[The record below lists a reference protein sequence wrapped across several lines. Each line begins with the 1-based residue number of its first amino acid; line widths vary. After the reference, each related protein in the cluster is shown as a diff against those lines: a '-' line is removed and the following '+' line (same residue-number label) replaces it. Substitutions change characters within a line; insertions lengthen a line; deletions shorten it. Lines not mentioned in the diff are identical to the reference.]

1 MKRFMTLVLGAAVM
15 GAGATARTQQPNAP
29 QLLVA
34 EPAMAVGHKG
44 TTSSESQT
52 AVIKQYCVGCHN
64 DRTRAGQLTLAA
76 FDVADPAHSAE
87 VAEKMIRKLRAGLMP
102 PPGSRRPDEAALA
115 GLADTLSAHADAR
128 ATEFTPGRRT
138 FQRLNR
144 AEYARSI
151 HDLLALDVNASDY
164 LPLDAKSA
172 NFDNIADAQLLSPTL
187 MQAYLTAAAEIS
199 RLAVGDPSA
208 TAREATYPVS
218 RWTSQRE
225 HVEGAPYGTR
235 GGVSVVHTFPADGDY
250 RFRVSFYHETTGALY
265 GNGRAAL
272 HTAAAPEQIEI
283 SIDGDRVALLDLDR
297 WMSTSDPDGV
307 NLRTDAIA
315 VTAGPHRV
323 SAAFIRRFEGPAQ
336 DLISP
341 LEWSLASTSIA
352 DAYGFT
358 TLPHLR
364 DMAMTGPFTATG
376 VSQTPSRE
384 KIFTCR
390 PNTAPLAPP
399 KRDTRDRGPAPPKRD
414 TRDGGPAAPKRDTR
428 EGGQQMVCAREI
440 VSRLASQAFR
450 RTAGERDVNSL
461 MDLYKRGSAEG
472 GFDAG
477 IRMALEGILASPRFV
492 FRFEERPA
500 AARAG
505 EVYAL
510 SDVDLAS
517 RLSFFL
523 WASGPDEELSR
534 VAEAGR
540 LSTPAELEKQ
550 VRRMLADRRADV
562 LASRFAAQ
570 WLRLQ
575 DLDKINPDVRV
586 YPDFDEQ
593 LKSSML
599 RETELFFRHIVGED
613 RPVLDLFSADYT
625 FVDERLAKHYGI
637 ANVIGNE
644 FRKVQYPDG
653 RRRGLLGHGSIL
665 TLTSH
670 ADRTSPVLRG
680 KWVMEVLLG
689 TPPPPPPPNVPD
701 LEATAEAEDGRLRT
715 VRERMEQHRA
725 NPACASCHRMIDPI
739 GLALENFDVTGAW
752 RIKDNG
758 APVDAA
764 SALYD
769 GTPLDGPAD
778 LRQALLKRSGV
789 LVQNFTENLM
799 TFALGRRL
807 GYADMPAVRRIVR
820 QAAASDHKLS
830 AFVLAIVKSP
840 AFRMKSAD
848 ATATA
853 DVAVLAPCGTT
864 LATTVDTVG
873 TEAGCVAAGLNLL
886 SPVSSVVESSKR

>member
-1 MKRFMTLVLGAAVM
+1 MRSSAVVCLLLGIWAAVAAVS
-15 GAGATARTQQPNAP
+15 GQALQPRSTSESAQALIART
-29 QLLVA
+29 
-34 EPAMAVGHKG
+34 
-44 TTSSESQT
+44 
-52 AVIKQYCVGCHN
+52 CVGCHN
-64 DRTRAGQLTLAA
+64 DRMRSGNLSLESFDLTTAA
-76 FDVADPAHSAE
+76 QHPDTT
-87 VAEKMIRKLRAGLMP
+87 EKMIRKLRAGQMP
-102 PPGSRRPDEAALA
+102 PPGVKRPDDAALA
-115 GLADTLSAHADAR
+115 ELAGALEAQADAR
-128 ATEFTPGRRT
+128 ASDLAPGRRS

-144 AEYARSI
+144 TEYARSI
-151 HDLLALDVNASDY
+151 HDLLALDVNAGDY
-164 LPLDAKSA
+164 LPLDTKSA
-172 NFDNIADAQLLSPTL
+172 NFDNIADAQLMSPTL

-199 RLAVGDPSA
+199 RLAVGDRAA

-225 HVEGAPYGTR
+225 QVEGAPHGTR

-272 HTAAAPEQIEI
+272 HTADAPEQVEV
-283 SIDGDRVALLDLDR
+283 SLDGERVALLDVDR
-297 WMSTSDPDGV
+297 WMNTSDPDGV
-307 NLRTDAIA
+307 NLRTAPIAI
-315 VTAGPHRV
+315 TAGPHRV
-323 SAAFIRRFEGPAQ
+323 SAAFLRRFEGPAQ

-364 DMAMTGPFTATG
+364 DLAITGPFTATG
-376 VSQTPSRE
+376 VSETPSRR
-384 KIFTCR
+384 KIFTCH
-390 PNTAPLAPP
+390 PATAP
-399 KRDTRDRGPAPPKRD
+399 
-414 TRDGGPAAPKRDTR
+414 
-428 EGGQQMVCAREI
+428 QQMVCAREI

-450 RTAGERDVNSL
+450 RPVAERDLNAL
-461 MDLYKRGSAEG
+461 MALYTKGTS
-472 GFDAG
+472 DAG
-477 IRMALEGILASPRFV
+477 FEDGVRMALEGVLASPRFV

-500 AARAG
+500 AVRAG
-505 EVYAL
+505 QAYAL
-510 SDVDLAS
+510 SDLDVAS

-523 WASGPDEELSR
+523 WATGPDEELLR

-540 LSTPAELEKQ
+540 LSDRAVLEQ
-550 VRRMLADRRADV
+550 QTRRMLADRRSDV

-593 LKSSML
+593 LKTSML
-599 RETELFFRHIVGED
+599 HETESFFRHIVRED
-613 RPVLDLFSADYT
+613 RPAGELFSADYT

-637 ANVIGNE
+637 PQVIGNQ
-644 FRKVQYPDG
+644 FRKVRYPDG
-653 RRRGLLGHGSIL
+653 RRQGLLGHASIL

-701 LEATAEAEDGRLRT
+701 LDATAEAEDGRLRT

-752 RIKDNG
+752 RLKDNG

-764 SALYD
+764 SMLYD
-769 GTPLDGPAD
+769 GTPLTGPAD
-778 LRQALLKRSGV
+778 LRQALLKRSP
-789 LVQNFTENLM
+789 LMVQVFTENLM

-807 GYADMPAVRRIVR
+807 GAEDMPLVRAVVR
-820 QAAASDHKLS
+820 QANADNERLS
-830 AFVLAIVKSP
+830 AFVLAIVNTP
-840 AFRMKSAD
+840 AFRMKSAES
-848 ATATA
+848 
-853 DVAVLAPCGTT
+853 PTT
-864 LATTVDTVG
+864 
-873 TEAGCVAAGLNLL
+873 
-886 SPVSSVVESSKR
+886 P

>member
-1 MKRFMTLVLGAAVM
+1 MARWPLIVGVLALCASGVV
-15 GAGATARTQQPNAP
+15 GSQDVSTARQAP
-29 QLLVA
+29 LGPSTVDAAQGVVRSTCA
-34 EPAMAVGHKG
+34 
-44 TTSSESQT
+44 
-52 AVIKQYCVGCHN
+52 GCHN
-64 DRTRAGQLTLAA
+64 DRTRSGNISLEA
-76 FDVADPAHSAE
+76 FDVASAGQHTDLT
-87 VAEKMIRKLRAGLMP
+87 EKMIRKLRAGQMP
-102 PPGSRRPDEAALA
+102 PPGSRRPDESALA
-115 GLADTLSAHADAR
+115 GLADVLEAQVDAR
-128 ATEFTPGRRT
+128 ATDPTPGRRS

-144 AEYARSI
+144 TEYARSI
-151 HDLLALDVNASDY
+151 HDLLALDINAGDY

-199 RLAVGDPSA
+199 RLAVGDPAA

-272 HTAAAPEQIEI
+272 HTAGAPEQIEI
-283 SIDGDRVALLDLDR
+283 SIDGDRAALLDIDR

-307 NLRTDAIA
+307 NLRTEPIAI
-315 VTAGPHRV
+315 TAGPHRV

-364 DMAMTGPFTATG
+364 DLAITGPFLVSG
-376 VSQTPSRE
+376 VSETPSRRT
-384 KIFTCR
+384 IFTCHPGTALAS
-390 PNTAPLAPP
+390 PNRGSRDSGLASPQ
-399 KRDTRDRGPAPPKRD
+399 RG
-414 TRDGGPAAPKRDTR
+414 TRDGGP
-428 EGGQQMVCAREI
+428 QQMVCAREI
-440 VSRLASQAFR
+440 VSRLASHAFR
-450 RTAGERDVNSL
+450 RQATERDVTAL
-461 MDLYKRGSAEG
+461 MGLYTKGASEG
-472 GFDAG
+472 FEVG
-477 IRMALEGILASPRFV
+477 IRTALEGILASPRFV
-492 FRFEERPA
+492 FRFEEPPA
-500 AARAG
+500 GARAG
-505 EVYAL
+505 QVYAL
-510 SDVDLAS
+510 NDLDLAS

-523 WASGPDEELSR
+523 WATGPDEELLR
-534 VAEAGR
+534 LAEAGR
-540 LSTPAELEKQ
+540 LSTPAALEQ
-550 VRRMLADRRADV
+550 QTRRMLADRRSDV

-593 LKSSML
+593 LKTSML
-599 RETELFFRHIVGED
+599 RETELFFQQIVRED

-625 FVDERLAKHYGI
+625 FADERLARHYGI
-637 ANVIGNE
+637 PNVVGNE

-758 APVDAA
+758 TPVDAA
-764 SALYD
+764 STLYD

-778 LRQALLKRSGV
+778 LRQALLKRSRV
-789 LVQNFTENLM
+789 LVQTFAENLM

-807 GYADMPAVRRIVR
+807 GHEDMPAVRGIVR
-820 QAAASDHKLS
+820 QAEAEHHQLS

-840 AFRMKSAD
+840 AFRMKS
-848 ATATA
+848 
-853 DVAVLAPCGTT
+853 GI
-864 LATTVDTVG
+864 VD
-873 TEAGCVAAGLNLL
+873 
-886 SPVSSVVESSKR
+886 SQ

>member
-1 MKRFMTLVLGAAVM
+1 
-15 GAGATARTQQPNAP
+15 
-29 QLLVA
+29 
-34 EPAMAVGHKG
+34 
-44 TTSSESQT
+44 
-52 AVIKQYCVGCHN
+52 
-64 DRTRAGQLTLAA
+64 
-76 FDVADPAHSAE
+76 
-87 VAEKMIRKLRAGLMP
+87 
-102 PPGSRRPDEAALA
+102 
-115 GLADTLSAHADAR
+115 
-128 ATEFTPGRRT
+128 
-138 FQRLNR
+138 
-144 AEYARSI
+144 
-151 HDLLALDVNASDY
+151 
-164 LPLDAKSA
+164 
-172 NFDNIADAQLLSPTL
+172 
-187 MQAYLTAAAEIS
+187 
-199 RLAVGDPSA
+199 VGDPA
-208 TAREATYPVS
+208 AAAREATYPVS

-272 HTAAAPEQIEI
+272 HTAEAPEQIEI
-283 SIDGDRVALLDLDR
+283 SIDGARAALLDIDR
-297 WMSTSDPDGV
+297 WMTTSDPDGV
-307 NLRTDAIA
+307 NLRTQPLA

-323 SAAFIRRFEGPAQ
+323 SAAFIRRFEGPVQ

-364 DMAMTGPFTATG
+364 DLAVTGPFTTTG
-376 VSQTPSRE
+376 VSQTPSRQ
-384 KIFTCR
+384 KILSCR
-390 PNTAPLAPP
+390 PVTAP
-399 KRDTRDRGPAPPKRD
+399 
-414 TRDGGPAAPKRDTR
+414 
-428 EGGQQMVCAREI
+428 QQMVCAREI

-450 RTAGERDVNSL
+450 HTATERDVSAL
-461 MDLYKRGSAEG
+461 MALYASGASD
-472 GFDAG
+472 GFEAG

-492 FRFEERPA
+492 FRFEEPPA
-500 AARAG
+500 TGAAPI
-505 EVYAL
+505 YAL

-523 WASGPDEELSR
+523 WATGPDEELVQ

-540 LSTPAELEKQ
+540 LSTPAVLEQQ
-550 VRRMLADRRADV
+550 VRRMLADRRSDV

-575 DLDKINPDVRV
+575 DLDKINPDVRF

-599 RETELFFRHIVGED
+599 RETDLFFRHIVRDD
-613 RPVLDLFSADYT
+613 RSVRDLFAADYT
-625 FVDERLAKHYGI
+625 FVDERLARHYGI
-637 ANVIGNE
+637 PGVIGNE

-653 RRRGLLGHGSIL
+653 RRQGLLGHGSIL

-670 ADRTSPVLRG
+670 AERTSPVLRG
-680 KWVMEVLLG
+680 KWVLEVLLG

-701 LEATAEAEDGRLRT
+701 LEATAEASDGRLRT

-758 APVDAA
+758 MPVDA
-764 SALYD
+764 SSTLYD
-769 GTPLDGPAD
+769 GTPLAGPAD
-778 LRQALLKRSGV
+778 LREALLKRSTV
-789 LVQNFTENLM
+789 LVQTFAENLM

-807 GYADMPAVRRIVR
+807 GYADMPALRGIVR
-820 QAAASDHKLS
+820 QAEAADDRLS
-830 AFVLAIVKSP
+830 AFVLGIVKSP

-848 ATATA
+848 GSTSIA
-853 DVAVLAPCGTT
+853 DG
-864 LATTVDTVG
+864 G
-873 TEAGCVAAGLNLL
+873 
-886 SPVSSVVESSKR
+886 R